1 MVGPSAEES
10 THLTWVNVGLGF
22 SFILFNAIV
31 STSLNLGVGNSL
43 VTSALQ
49 CVIQLAIMRLLL
61 QRMLEMNNPWAV
73 AGIACTFPSSW
84 GLGNSLTI
92 VGSLQFKVLLNFMGT
107 IEAGE

>member
-1 MVGPSAEES
+1 MDGPPAEDS

-22 SFILFNAIV
+22 SFILFNAVV

-43 VTSALQ
+43 VTSALR
-49 CVIQLAIMRLLL
+49 CIIQLAIVGLLL
-61 QRMLEMNNPWAV
+61 QRVFETNNPWAV
-73 AGIACTFPSSW
+73 AGIACMFPTSSW

-92 VGSLQFKVLLNFMGT
+92 VGSPKVLLNFMGT